1 MRKILS
7 EEEIARKQKIRNII
21 ISIFLLLVLL
31 ASTVGFAFLYNSE
44 STTAGTQSDSKV
56 QNLGDRWAAN
66 IGGQQF
72 VFSNSPESS
81 FNATRINIIP
91 DLNQYASKP
100 LYIDTES
107 ELIYSEIASTLGRY
121 SERVQYGCYSS
132 CENSSYPE
140 KTCADNLIVVRQKD
154 ENKVYQNNSCVFI
167 DGDIRA
173 VDAFL
178 YKILGL
184 A

>member
-7 EEEIARKQKIRNII
+7 EEEIAKKQKRRNIAL
-21 ISIFLLLVLL
+21 SIFLLLILFG
-31 ASTVGFAFLYNSE
+31 STIGFAFLYKSE
-44 STTAGTQSDSKV
+44 NTTGTQGNSNV
-56 QNLGDRWAAN
+56 QNIGDKWFAY
-66 IGGQQF
+66 IGNQQF

-81 FNATRINIIP
+81 LNSTRANIIP
-91 DLNQYASKP
+91 DINQYSGKP

-107 ELIYSEIASTLGRY
+107 EFIYAEIASTLGRF

-140 KTCADNLIVVRQKD
+140 KTCSDNLIVVRQKD
-154 ENKVYQNNSCVFI
+154 MNRVYQNNSCVFV
-167 DGDIRA
+167 DGDMRA

-178 YKILGL
+178 YKIMGL
-184 A
+184 S